1 MRIFGVHFWVKKLVG
16 ANFYAFCNYGRMG
29 LWDCGRTKSVE
40 QGKQVTTDA
49 PTDFLPLVRI
59 RCKIN
64 GGMGILRIRVEW
76 EIPGIKCGGNEN
88 SSESGNDGDLDKRQR
103 WSGQI

>member
-1 MRIFGVHFWVKKLVG
+1 MGEDEAVQCNCGRIVG
-16 ANFYAFCNYGRMG
+16 GFERWRMG
-29 LWDCGRTKSVE
+29 VWDCGRTKSVE

-49 PTDFLPLVRI
+49 PTDFLPMVRI